1 MTEALSAYKYVFF
14 FLALIIGVPIGYNYA
29 IRRPIVEKIVFFLS
43 IFFTARMEDI
53 NFYSREWMRLT
64 SKGFEIGMVDLATM
78 ILFLIVI
85 KRSHKHKLL
94 IPPGTILYF
103 LYFISSMISMVNSS
117 DTLYSWFEVWKMMRM
132 YVYFW
137 TMYNY
142 IRDKETLN
150 LFLRCIATITLYVF
164 YEVVRQKYLNHQFQ
178 VAGPF
183 PHQNSLVM
191 YMIIYGSIVFAYLLN
206 NKEHS
211 KLKTMIWIGIFGMA
225 AISVISTLSRAGMV
239 LFALSV
245 VIVLLLS
252 FQAGYTHKKLLIAL
266 TLAIFSM
273 FILMRAWDSITERFE
288 TAPEASAN
296 TRIDLAIAAQKM
308 ANDKRLGV
316 GLNNFGVKINP
327 PYNYSSHIPM
337 HDEEDPDERNGLVE
351 TIYLMIAA
359 ECGWHTLVLFFLF
372 IFYFYF
378 LNLRNFIKY
387 KGKPYQFLSIAFLGG
402 LIAIYLESVLEW
414 VLKQT
419 NNFYQLMLVFA
430 IISIMYRMD
439 KEETKSIRHG

>member
-29 IRRPIVEKIVFFLS
+29 LRRPMFEKIVFFLA

-53 NFYSREWMRLT
+53 NFFSREWMRLT

-78 ILFLIVI
+78 ILILLII
-85 KRSHKHKLL
+85 KRSHIHKLL
-94 IPPGTILYF
+94 IPPGTILYA
-103 LYFISSMISMVNSS
+103 LYLFSSILSMQNAS
-117 DTLYSWFEVWKMMRM
+117 DPLYSWFEIWKMLRM

-142 IRDKETLN
+142 VRDKVTLN
-150 LFLRCIATITLYVF
+150 LFLRCVAAITLYVF
-164 YEVVRQKYLNHQFQ
+164 YEVIRQKYINHQFQ

-191 YMIIYGSIVFAYLLN
+191 YMIIFGSIIFAYLLN
-206 NKEHS
+206 NDEHS
-211 KLKTMIWIGIFGMA
+211 RSKTMIWITIFGMA
-225 AISVISTLSRAGMV
+225 AISIISTLSRAGMV
-239 LFALSV
+239 LFALSI
-245 VIVLLLS
+245 VIVLFMS
-252 FQAGYTHKKLLIAL
+252 FNAGYSHKKLLITLILAL
-266 TLAIFSM
+266 FSM
-273 FILMRAWDSITERFE
+273 FILLRAWDSITERFE

-308 ANDKRLGV
+308 ANDERMGI

-337 HDEEDPDERNGLVE
+337 HDEEDPDEKNGLVE

-359 ECGWHTLVLFFLF
+359 ECGWHTLVFFFLF

-378 LNLRNFIKY
+378 LNLRNYIRY
-387 KGKPYQFLSIAFLGG
+387 RGRPYQFLSIAFLGG

-430 IISIMYRMD
+430 IIAIMYRMD
-439 KEETKSIRHG
+439 KETSRKRI